1 MGRNPGRSDR
11 HVILGAELEVAARL
25 AYEAGA
31 LLLRLRHGGLDV
43 RHKDGGEIVTS
54 ADLAADAMI
63 RAGLAAAFPGDALVS
78 EEAPAAGERLASP
91 RVWIV
96 DPVDATRE
104 FAAGGDAFA
113 VSIGLAMG
121 GEAVL
126 GAICAPARGELF
138 TGAVG
143 AGVSLNDTPAHVST
157 VDSLADARITV
168 SSTEWRAGLDRV
180 RLPFVAAPLSSAA
193 YKLARVAAGLDDGTF
208 ASWARRD
215 WDICAGVALVRAGGG
230 RVTLLDGGELRF
242 NRATLL
248 QPMGLVAAGA
258 ALHEVLRTAIAP
270 LVRR

>member
-1 MGRNPGRSDR
+1 VGRVTVAR
-11 HVILGAELEVAARL
+11 ELEVAADL
-25 AYEAGA
+25 AYQAGA
-31 LLLRLRHGGLDV
+31 LLLRLRDGGLDV

-54 ADLAADAMI
+54 ADLAADAII

-78 EEAPAAGERLASP
+78 EETATAGDRLASR

-113 VSIGLAMG
+113 VSIGLAIG

-126 GAICAPARGELF
+126 GAIYAPARGELF

-143 AGVSLNDTPAHVST
+143 AGVWLNDAPAQASAA
-157 VDSLADARITV
+157 DSLLDARITV

-193 YKLARVAAGLDDGTF
+193 YKLARVAAGLDDGTV

-215 WDICAGVALVRAGGG
+215 WDICAGAALVRAGGG

-242 NRATLL
+242 DRASLL

-258 ALHEVLRTAIAP
+258 ALHEALRTAVAP
-270 LVRR
+270 LSRR